1 MELLGFEHEPRP
13 MDDIPPY
20 AEEDVLQAPTACS
33 PRIPSAGSPTPPRA
47 RRLRWRGV
55 ALAVALSLTAGATGW
70 LAKTAFGDGPAT
82 TAISPATQTALR
94 LAGDHLDV
102 AAVVAALQPSVVS
115 IETEI
120 SIRRGRG
127 IATGTGAGTGVVIDD
142 GVILTNAHV
151 VEGATRVSV
160 TGVDGVVRRAS
171 VAAVDVG
178 ADVAVVRLTDSSGLV
193 PAKLGTGRKAMV
205 GDDVVAI
212 GNALALEGGMTV
224 TRGIVSALDRHID
237 TGTGTLSGL
246 VQTDAA
252 ISSGNSGGPLV
263 NADGEV
269 IGINTAVASSGGS
282 VTASNIGFAISID
295 TATKVVDRLLVNN
308 P

>member
-1 MELLGFEHEPRP
+1 MEVIGFGHEPRR

-20 AEEDVLQAPTACS
+20 AADDALQPPTAFTL
-33 PRIPSAGSPTPPRA
+33 RIPTTLPPTPPTRP
-47 RRLRWRGV
+47 RRWK
-55 ALAVALSLTAGATGW
+55 AAAIAVALSLAAGGTGW
-70 LAKTAFGDGPAT
+70 LANTAFGDDST
-82 TAISPATQTALR
+82 TAISPAISASLQLD
-94 LAGDHLDV
+94 GDHLDV
-102 AAVVAALQPSVVS
+102 AGVVAALQPSVVS

-127 IATGTGAGTGVVIDD
+127 IATGKGAGTGVVIDD

-151 VEGATRVSV
+151 VEGATTVTV
-160 TGVDGVVRRAS
+160 TGVDGVARPATV
-171 VAAVDVG
+171 VAADAR
-178 ADVAVVRLTDSSGLV
+178 ADVAVVRVSDSSGLV
-193 PAKLGTGRKAMV
+193 PAELANASAAAV

-237 TGTGTLSGL
+237 TGTGRLDGL

-263 NADGEV
+263 NANGEV

-295 TATKVVDRLLVNN
+295 TAMAVADRLLANS